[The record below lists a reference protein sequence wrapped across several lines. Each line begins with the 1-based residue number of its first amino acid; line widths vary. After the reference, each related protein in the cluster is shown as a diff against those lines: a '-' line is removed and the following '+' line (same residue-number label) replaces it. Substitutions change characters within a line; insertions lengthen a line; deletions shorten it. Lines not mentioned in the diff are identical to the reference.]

1 MFNIHISI
9 YHHVYIYTDAA
20 IFTDGRF
27 GTSINIPH
35 VSYIS
40 CSGDP
45 LNIRECSV
53 GEISCLYND
62 CINQYGIK
70 CYGKKLAKLN

>member
-1 MFNIHISI
+1 M
-9 YHHVYIYTDAA
+9 YTDAA

-40 CSGDP
+40 CSRDH
-45 LNIRECSV
+45 LNVFECSI

-70 CYGKKLAKLN
+70 CYGEKLAKPNRIYDYDM